1 MVKNDETWRFWSTN
15 SDLAR
20 KWTVPFCGKPY
31 GHGFGSKTNWER
43 LVPKFVFSITFT
55 WRMRCPFLYKPRSNL
70 AMEHLL
76 IFFLC
81 TVYPQMIFPFQTLN
95 LPVQWFTVP
104 GLFVKGSSST
114 SFEQR
119 LSLFT
124 PAGATSAIWNM
135 SIPSASCADRSDPGT
150 FLGTGCICCEEMEF
164 HVDLSPYEFCMPRWQ
179 PDDEH
184 TSMVKFINRIILRF
198 VVIHAGIGFKQT
210 LICIN

>member
-1 MVKNDETWRFWSTN
+1 MNRPILWEAIRTWLWEQKKIGNDLSPNSKKPSLSLMKN
-15 SDLAR
+15 
-20 KWTVPFCGKPY
+20 G
-31 GHGFGSKTNWER
+31 
-43 LVPKFVFSITFT
+43 
-55 WRMRCPFLYKPRSNL
+55 RCPFLDKPRSFHL

-76 IFFLC
+76 ISFMYSISTDDFSFSN
-81 TVYPQMIFPFQTLN
+81 VEWK
-95 LPVQWFTVP
+95 PVQWFTVP

-150 FLGTGCICCEEMEF
+150 FLGTGCVCCEEKEF